1 MEHLDNYT
9 PEDINKLLKWYDR
22 QLVTYYFGS
31 FLLFLLILY
40 IPYLLLK
47 ETLIFYDFPMILLYD
62 FIAIILSFVLYKI
75 LNRWYP
81 RPQELSKLLKTLK
94 YVVISWIVFYL
105 FYFWGFLWH
114 FFSLFIPWTGII
126 GIISAFSAFINLHR
140 YFLFCLLIVFLLIII
155 IIFILILRLRFW
167 SDEYYVNCST
177 KYEIMRKVRKRKKI
191 YFYYCSLLIFN
202 CILVILSSF
211 AAYFQYKRDDKW
223 IFNQEVINIG
233 EIDLAEE
240 KDELIGWWKQEAIDF
255 SNIMLRVMNKI
266 SD

>member
-1 MEHLDNYT
+1 MEKLDNYT
-9 PEDINKLLKWYDR
+9 QEDINKLLKWYDR
-22 QLVTYYFGS
+22 QLVTFYFGS

-47 ETLIFYDFPMILLYD
+47 ETLIFYGFPMILLYD

-126 GIISAFSAFINLHR
+126 GIVSAFSVFINLHR
-140 YFLFCLLIVFLLIII
+140 YLLFCLLIVFLLVII
-155 IIFILILRLRFW
+155 IIFILILRLPFRF
-167 SDEYYVNCST
+167 DEYYVNSNT
-177 KYEIMRKVRKRKKI
+177 TYEILKKERKRKKI
-191 YFYYCSLLIFN
+191 YFYYWSLLIFN
-202 CILVILSSF
+202 CALVILSCF
-211 AAYFQYKRDDKW
+211 AAYFQYQKDDEW
-223 IFNQEVINIG
+223 ILNPDVVNIN
-233 EIDLAEE
+233 EIDLVEE
-240 KDELIGWWKQEAIDF
+240 KYEFVNWWKQEAIDF
-255 SNIMLRVMNKI
+255 SNIMLRIMNKI